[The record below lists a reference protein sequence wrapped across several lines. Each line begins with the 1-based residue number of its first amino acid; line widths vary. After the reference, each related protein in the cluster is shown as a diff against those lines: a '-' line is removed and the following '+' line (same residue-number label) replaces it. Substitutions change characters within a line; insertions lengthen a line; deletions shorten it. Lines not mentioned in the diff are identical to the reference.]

1 MSKKSARTDSEPVTQ
16 ADRLANEIIVQRLG
30 KEFPEDGIL
39 AEESID
45 TERRLGKSRVWMI
58 DPLDGTTGFIEGKG
72 DFAVQNRLAENGE
85 CVLGVVYQPLTGVLY
100 RAVRGGGAWV
110 ERPE

>member
-1 MSKKSARTDSEPVTQ
+1 
-16 ADRLANEIIVQRLG
+16 RLG
-30 KEFPEDGIL
+30 REFPEDGIL

-58 DPLDGTTGFIEGKG
+58 DPLDGTTGFIEGNG
-72 DFAVQNRLAENGE
+72 DFAVQIGVVEKGE

-100 RAVRGGGAWV
+100 RAVRGDGAWI
-110 ERPE
+110 ERPEAEPVQARVSDH